1 MPKTT
6 VYNQAGEKI
15 KDLELNPAIFGIKAK
30 PELIQQAVVAQQA
43 NRRQVLAHTKNKGE
57 VRGGGKKPW
66 RQKGTGRAR
75 HGSIRSPLWRGG
87 GITFGPTNE
96 RNFSLKI
103 NKKAKRKALL
113 MCLSDKAK
121 NERII
126 LVDNLE
132 LAEAKT
138 KKFFQILLNLKLRE
152 KKNKLAKKTES
163 AQAKKAKAT
172 KKRKS
177 VLLVLPQKEEKLYR
191 AGRNLES
198 LGIIQADS
206 LNVLAV
212 LGHKYLLMPIDSLAK
227 IEKTFLK

>member
-163 AQAKKAKAT
+163 AQAKKAKAP

>member
-1 MPKTT
+1 MKAT
-6 VYNQAGEKI
+6 VYNMQGTKVKE
-15 KDLELNPAIFGIKAK
+15 LELAKEIFGVQVNPHIMSQV
-30 PELIQQAVVAQQA
+30 IVAQQA
-43 NRRQVLAHTKNKGE
+43 NARKVIADTKDRSE
-57 VRGGGKKPW
+57 VRGGGRKPW

-163 AQAKKAKAT
+163 AQAKK
-172 KKRKS
+172 
-177 VLLVLPQKEEKLYR
+177 
-191 AGRNLES
+191 
-198 LGIIQADS
+198 
-206 LNVLAV
+206 
-212 LGHKYLLMPIDSLAK
+212 
-227 IEKTFLK
+227 

>member
-1 MPKTT
+1 MKTI
-6 VYNQAGEKI
+6 VYNQTGEKVRE
-15 KDLELNPAIFGIKAK
+15 LELNPAVFGLKAK

-57 VRGGGKKPW
+57 VAGGGRKPW

-87 GITFGPTNE
+87 GITFGPTNQ

-113 MCLSDKAK
+113 MCLSDKAA

-132 LAEAKT
+132 LGEAKT

-163 AQAKKAKAT
+163 PEAKKAKVS
-172 KKRKS
+172 KKLKT
-177 VLLVLPQKEEKLYR
+177 VLLVLPKKEEKLYR
-191 AGRNLES
+191 AGRNLKA

-206 LNVLAV
+206 LNVLDV
-212 LGHKYLLMPIDSLAK
+212 LKHKYLLMPVDSLAK